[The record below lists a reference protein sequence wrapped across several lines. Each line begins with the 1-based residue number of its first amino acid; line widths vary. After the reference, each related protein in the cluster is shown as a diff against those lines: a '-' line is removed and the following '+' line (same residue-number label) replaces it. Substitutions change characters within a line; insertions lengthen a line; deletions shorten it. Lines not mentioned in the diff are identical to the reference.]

1 MPEKEA
7 GGNEASR
14 EVKAERLNGLRL
26 ESQEN
31 ILPDL
36 EESCLPAAFT
46 ARLTCNR
53 QILKI
58 IINMKIFSLAKVA
71 S

>member
-7 GGNEASR
+7 GGNEGSR

-36 EESCLPAAFT
+36 EESRLPAAFT
-46 ARLTCNR
+46 ARLT
-53 QILKI
+53 
-58 IINMKIFSLAKVA
+58 
-71 S
+71 